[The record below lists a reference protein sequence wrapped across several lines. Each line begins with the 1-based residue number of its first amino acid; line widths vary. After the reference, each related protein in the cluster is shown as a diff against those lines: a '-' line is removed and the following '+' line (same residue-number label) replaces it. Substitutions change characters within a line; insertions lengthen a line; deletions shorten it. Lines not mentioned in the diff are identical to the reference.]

1 MGLEEQIQR
10 YCFHLIKKK
19 LFIFLIFLLFFS
31 FSFSFLLLFKVSIN
45 KEKIIEIEKG
55 ASINKISSLILYD
68 KSLFDKKLFKIY
80 LQIYDLFI
88 DNINYGEFKLNKN
101 SNLIG
106 IAEIISKPSNV
117 FYKFTVIDGWQ
128 GYQLE
133 NYMKSNFDTPI
144 KIDYQDILADTYKY
158 KSTDTL
164 DKIVRLMYNNKNQ
177 LFNNYDDNILL
188 NKYSVNEIMTIAS
201 LVEREGIN
209 DNDKRLISSVIFNR
223 LNINMKLQIDA
234 STIFSITRG
243 KLKFTRKLEHKDL
256 KINDIYNTYFIYGLP
271 PNPICY
277 VGRKTIEIVFENY
290 KSEFFYY
297 FFNNEL
303 NKHVFSKN
311 YKEHINKLNK
321 YRLKN

>member
-1 MGLEEQIQR
+1 MEEQIQR

-19 LFIFLIFLLFFS
+19 LFIFFIFLLFLLFFS
-31 FSFSFLLLFKVSIN
+31 FSFLLKVSIN

-55 ASINKISSLILYD
+55 ASINEISSLILYD
-68 KSLFDKKLFKIY
+68 KSFFDKKLFKIY

-101 SNLIG
+101 SSLID
-106 IAEIISKPSNV
+106 IVEIISKPSNV

-164 DKIVRLMYNNKNQ
+164 HKIIRLMHLNKNQ
-177 LFNNYDDNILL
+177 LFNNYDSNKLL
-188 NKYSVNEIMTIAS
+188 NEYSINDIMTIAS

-223 LNINMKLQIDA
+223 LNKNMKLQIDA

-243 KLKFTRKLEHKDL
+243 KFKFARKLKHNDL
-256 KINDIYNTYFIYGLP
+256 RINDIYNTYFIYGLP

-277 VGRKTIEIVFENY
+277 VGRKTIEIVLENY
-290 KSEFFYY
+290 KSEFLYY

-303 NKHVFSKN
+303 NKHIFSKS
-311 YKEHINKLNK
+311 YREHINKLNK
-321 YRLKN
+321 YRQKN

>member
-1 MGLEEQIQR
+1 MEEQIQR

-19 LFIFLIFLLFFS
+19 LFIFFIFLLFFS
-31 FSFSFLLLFKVSIN
+31 FSFSFLFKVSIN
-45 KEKIIEIEKG
+45 KEKIIKIEKG
-55 ASINKISSLILYD
+55 TSINEISSLILYD
-68 KSLFDKKLFKIY
+68 KSFFDKKLFKIY

-101 SNLIG
+101 SSLID
-106 IAEIISKPSNV
+106 IVEIISKPSNV

-133 NYMKSNFDTPI
+133 NYMKSIFSTPI
-144 KIDYQDILADTYKY
+144 KVNYQDILADTYKF

-164 DKIVRLMYNNKNQ
+164 DKIIRLMQKNKNK
-177 LFNNYDDNILL
+177 LFNNYDGNILF
-188 NKYSVNEIMTIAS
+188 NEYSINEIMTIAS
-201 LVEREGIN
+201 LVEREGLN

-243 KLKFTRKLEHKDL
+243 KFKFTRKLEYKDL
-256 KINDIYNTYFIYGLP
+256 RIKDIYNTYFIYGLP

-277 VGRKTIEIVFENY
+277 VGRKTIEIVLENY
-290 KSEFFYY
+290 KSEFLYY

-303 NKHVFSKN
+303 NKHIFSKS
-311 YKEHINKLNK
+311 YQEHINKLNK

>member
-1 MGLEEQIQR
+1 MEEQIQR
-10 YCFHLIKKK
+10 YCFHPIKKK
-19 LFIFLIFLLFFS
+19 LFIFFILLLFLL
-31 FSFSFLLLFKVSIN
+31 FLLLFKASIN
-45 KEKIIEIEKG
+45 EERIIEIEKG
-55 ASINKISSLILYD
+55 TSINEISSLILYD
-68 KSLFDKKLFKIY
+68 KSFFDKKLFKIY

-101 SNLIG
+101 SSLIDVV
-106 IAEIISKPSNV
+106 EIISKPSNV

-133 NYMKSNFDTPI
+133 NYMKLNFGTPI

-164 DKIVRLMYNNKNQ
+164 DKIIRLMHINKNQ
-177 LFNNYDDNILL
+177 LFNNYDGNILL
-188 NKYSVNEIMTIAS
+188 NEYSINEIITIAS

-209 DNDKRLISSVIFNR
+209 ENDKRLISSVIFNR
-223 LNINMKLQIDA
+223 LNKNMKLQIDA

-243 KLKFTRKLEHKDL
+243 KFKFTRKLKHNDL
-256 KINDIYNTYFIYGLP
+256 RINDIYNTYSIYGLP

-277 VGRKTIEIVFENY
+277 VGRKTIEIVLENY
-290 KSEFFYY
+290 KSEFLYY

-303 NKHVFSKN
+303 NKHIFSKS
-311 YKEHINKLNK
+311 YQEHINKLNK

>member
-1 MGLEEQIQR
+1 MEEQIQR

-19 LFIFLIFLLFFS
+19 LFVFFIILLFFS
-31 FSFSFLLLFKVSIN
+31 FSFLFKVSSN

-55 ASINKISSLILYD
+55 TSINEISSLILYD
-68 KSLFDKKLFKIY
+68 KSFFDKKLFKIY

-101 SNLIG
+101 SSLID
-106 IAEIISKPSNV
+106 IVEIISKPSNV
-117 FYKFTVIDGWQ
+117 FYKFTVIDGWE

-133 NYMKSNFDTPI
+133 NYLKSNFGSSI
-144 KIDYQDILADTYKY
+144 KIDFQDILADTYKY

-164 DKIVRLMYNNKNQ
+164 DKIIRLMHLNKNQ
-177 LFNNYDDNILL
+177 LFNNYEGNILL
-188 NKYSVNEIMTIAS
+188 NEYSINEIITIAS
-201 LVEREGIN
+201 LVEKEGKN

-223 LNINMKLQIDA
+223 LNKNMKLQIDA

-243 KLKFTRKLEHKDL
+243 KFKFARKLKHNDL
-256 KINDIYNTYFIYGLP
+256 RINDIYNTYFIYGLP

-277 VGRKTIEIVFENY
+277 VGRKTIEIVLENY
-290 KSEFFYY
+290 KSEFLYY

-303 NKHVFSKN
+303 NKHIFSKS
-311 YKEHINKLNK
+311 YQEHINKLNK

>member
-1 MGLEEQIQR
+1 LEEQIQR
-10 YCFHLIKKK
+10 YCFLLIKKK
-19 LFIFLIFLLFFS
+19 LFIFFIFLLFFS
-31 FSFSFLLLFKVSIN
+31 FSFSFLFKSSIN

-55 ASINKISSLILYD
+55 TSINEISSLILYD
-68 KSLFDKKLFKIY
+68 KSFFDKKLFKIY

-88 DNINYGEFKLNKN
+88 DNINYGEFKLNRN
-101 SNLIG
+101 LNLIG
-106 IAEIISKPSNV
+106 IVDIISKPSNV

-133 NYMKSNFDTPI
+133 NYMKLNFVTPI

-158 KSTDTL
+158 KSIDTL
-164 DKIVRLMYNNKNQ
+164 DKIIRLMYDNKNQ
-177 LFNNYDDNILL
+177 LFNDYNDNILL
-188 NKYSVNEIMTIAS
+188 KKYSVNEIMIIAS

-223 LNINMKLQIDA
+223 LNKNMKLQIDA

-243 KLKFTRKLEHKDL
+243 KFKFARKLKHNDL
-256 KINDIYNTYFIYGLP
+256 RINDIYNTYFIYGLP

-277 VGRKTIEIVFENY
+277 VGRKTIEIVLENY
-290 KSEFFYY
+290 KSEFLYY

-303 NKHVFSKN
+303 NKHIFSKS
-311 YKEHINKLNK
+311 YQEHINKLNK